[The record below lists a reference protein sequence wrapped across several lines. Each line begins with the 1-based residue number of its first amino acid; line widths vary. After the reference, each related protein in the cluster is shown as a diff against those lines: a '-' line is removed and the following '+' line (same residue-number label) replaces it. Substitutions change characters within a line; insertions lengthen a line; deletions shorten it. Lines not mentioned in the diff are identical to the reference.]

1 MQASPLVFAPS
12 RSRKAAARS
21 KPRAIELWA
30 MWTWQPV
37 STAISKIS
45 RSAMLSARGGR
56 VRACMMG
63 SVRPAALAS
72 AVSRSTSSWSSLWMP
87 HIRPVFAISRKA
99 ASMVGWSMRGNRTAS
114 YS

>member
-12 RSRKAAARS
+12 RLRKAAARS
-21 KPRAIELWA
+21 KPRAMELCA
-30 MWTWQPV
+30 IWTWQPV

-45 RSAMLSARGGR
+45 RSAMLSASGGR
-56 VRACMMG
+56 VRACMIG

-72 AVSRSTSSWSSLWMP
+72 SVNWMTSSWSSLWMP
-87 HIRPVFAISRKA
+87 HIRPVLAISRKA
-99 ASMVGWSMRGNRTAS
+99 ASMVGWSMRGKRTAS

>member
-12 RSRKAAARS
+12 RLRKVGGQVEAAGDGAVRDMHV
-21 KPRAIELWA
+21 A
-30 MWTWQPV
+30 PV

-45 RSAMLSARGGR
+45 RSAMLSASGGR
-56 VRACMMG
+56 VRACMIG

-72 AVSRSTSSWSSLWMP
+72 SVSLTTSSWSSLWMP
-87 HIRPVFAISRKA
+87 HIRPVLAISRKA
-99 ASMVGWSMRGNRTAS
+99 ASMVGWSMRGKRTAS